1 MTGRF
6 TSFFIANSDNPLM
19 IDPQNPLHPVVVD
32 DYPKLFDYV
41 LTAEGLVYFQT
52 LKRNYILGKEMSLD
66 EYNKLRLSYVY
77 YVTANR
83 NPKEVSVWQDICITL
98 DDKGIFEKDM
108 YQSKEDLKN
117 KFLIVKNPH
126 YQSGL
131 YRKYAEFVKEN
142 MNSK

>member
-1 MTGRF
+1 MTHPK
-6 TSFFIANSDNPLM
+6 NPLYP
-19 IDPQNPLHPVVVD
+19 IDVD

-41 LTAEGLVYFQT
+41 LTARGLVYFHT

-66 EYNKLRLSYVY
+66 EYNKLRLMCVY
-77 YVTANR
+77 YATANR
-83 NPKEVSVWQDICITL
+83 NSQEVFVWQDICITL

-108 YQSKEDLKN
+108 YLSKEDLK
-117 KFLIVKNPH
+117 KKLLITINPK

-131 YRKYAEFVKEN
+131 YRKYIEYVKEK